1 MFEQT
6 APPPDHGRLRP
17 VTISLR
23 PHRSSLLISDVILS
37 FFGTRNGAAVYPEAR
52 LAARSGQRR
61 LACRRVPP
69 EGPLRD
75 ID

>member
-1 MFEQT
+1 MSEQT
-6 APPPDHGRLRP
+6 APPADHRRLRP

-23 PHRSSLLISDVILS
+23 PHQSSLLISDVFLS

-61 LACRRVPP
+61 FACRRVPL
-69 EGPLRD
+69 EGPLWG